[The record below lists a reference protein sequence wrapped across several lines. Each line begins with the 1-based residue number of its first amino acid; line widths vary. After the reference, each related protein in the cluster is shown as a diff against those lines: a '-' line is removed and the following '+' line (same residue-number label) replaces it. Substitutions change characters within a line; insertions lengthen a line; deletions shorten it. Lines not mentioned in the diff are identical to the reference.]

1 MICYNQLNFRPGE
14 ITMEAELTQ
23 TIVVSKCMEFRI
35 KPSKEQKILI
45 WKTFGCNRFVWN
57 HLLDERI
64 AYEKENKGKLLNTT
78 PAHLKKDNPFLC
90 EVDSLALS
98 NTQLNLNQAC
108 RKLFPKGKVP
118 KFRVKGKDKRS
129 YTTNWVNNNIEIIHV
144 RDDDKY
150 IKLPKLGLVRIILHR
165 NIPDGWKMKHT
176 TVKETAS
183 GKFFISLTFDVEM
196 TPAETKKEFEKVEA
210 FDYSMPSLVVSASG
224 ENDITKDDI
233 RWYRNLEDRIAK
245 EQRRLSRMEYGSANY
260 WQQKHKVGKLYEKAS
275 NRRKDFL
282 HKLSRKVSSSFD
294 AVIVEDINL
303 QHMSQSLNFGKS
315 VYDNGYGMLRNML
328 AYKLKEE
335 GKILVKVDK
344 FFPSSKR
351 CSVCHEIN
359 HDLKLFDREWTCSN
373 CGTHHDR
380 DKNSSKNLLDEGK
393 DILNRWAGGDS
404 SLILAPSGVLSEKK
418 LHHLTSLIVRHG
430 GE

>member
-1 MICYNQLNFRPGE
+1 
-14 ITMEAELTQ
+14 MEAELTQ

-35 KPSKEQKILI
+35 KPTKEQKILI

-98 NTQLNLNQAC
+98 NMQLNLNHAC

-118 KFRVKGKDKRS
+118 KFRAKGKDKRS

-144 RDDDKY
+144 RNDENY

-359 HDLKLFDREWTCSN
+359 HDLKLSDREWTCSN

-418 LHHLTSLIVRHG
+418 LHHLTSLIVRQG

>member
-1 MICYNQLNFRPGE
+1 
-14 ITMEAELTQ
+14 MEGKTEKNEKPS
-23 TIVVSKCMEFRI
+23 IIIVSKCMEFRI
-35 KPSKEQKILI
+35 NPTMEQRILI

-64 AYEKENKGKLLNTT
+64 SYEKLNKGKLLNTT
-78 PAHLKKDNPFLC
+78 PAHLKKENPFLC
-90 EVDSLALS
+90 EVDSMALI

-108 RKLFPKGKVP
+108 RLLFPKGKAP
-118 KFRVKGKDKRS
+118 KFRAKGKDKRS
-129 YTTNWVNNNIEIIHV
+129 YTTNWINNNIEIIHKS
-144 RDDDKY
+144 DTENY
-150 IKLPKLGLVRIILHR
+150 IKLPKLGRVRIILHR
-165 NIPDGWKMKHT
+165 DIPAEWRMKNA

-183 GKFFISLTFDVEM
+183 GKFFISLTFD
-196 TPAETKKEFEKVEA
+196 AETKPKERKAELGRIEA

-224 ENDITKDDI
+224 ENDITADDI
-233 RWYRNLEDRIAK
+233 RWYRNLEERIAK
-245 EQRRLSRMEYGSANY
+245 EQRKLSRMRHGSRNY
-260 WQQKHKVGKLYEKAS
+260 WEQKHRIGKLHEKAR

-282 HKLSRKVSSSFD
+282 HKLSCNASRSFD

-328 AYKLKEE
+328 LYKLNDQ

-351 CSVCHEIN
+351 CSHCHEVN
-359 HDLKLFDREWTCSN
+359 HELKLSDREWTWRS

-380 DKNSSKNLLDEGK
+380 DKNSCKNLLDEGK
-393 DILNRWAGGDS
+393 DILNRWASGDS
-404 SLILAPSGVLSEKK
+404 SLILAPSGVLSGKK
-418 LHHLTSLIVRHG
+418 LYPQAHLS
-430 GE
+430 

>member
-1 MICYNQLNFRPGE
+1 
-14 ITMEAELTQ
+14 MEAELTQ

-35 KPSKEQKILI
+35 KPTKEQKILI

-64 AYEKENKGKLLNTT
+64 AYEKVNKGKLLNTT

-98 NTQLNLNQAC
+98 NTQLNLNHAC

-118 KFRVKGKDKRS
+118 KFRAKGKDKRS

-144 RDDDKY
+144 RDDENY

-165 NIPDGWKMKHT
+165 NIPDGWKMKHAT
-176 TVKETAS
+176 IKETAS

-224 ENDITKDDI
+224 ENDITKDEI

-245 EQRRLSRMEYGSANY
+245 EQGKLSRMEYGSANY

-335 GKILVKVDK
+335 GKILVRVGK

-359 HDLKLFDREWTCSN
+359 HDLNLSDREWTCSN

-418 LHHLTSLIVRHG
+418 LHHLTSLKD
-430 GE
+430 ED